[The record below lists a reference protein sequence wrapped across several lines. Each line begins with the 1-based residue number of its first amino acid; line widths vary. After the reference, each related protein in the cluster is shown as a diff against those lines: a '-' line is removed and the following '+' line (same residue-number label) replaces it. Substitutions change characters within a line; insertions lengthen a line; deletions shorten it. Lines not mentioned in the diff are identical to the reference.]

1 MAKDYARNRY
11 SKTVRP
17 IQLRQKH
24 LKMREYSRK
33 KSVLF
38 SMMWLFIGLF
48 IGSGSSAFLF
58 MKHSQ
63 KVAVASENT
72 TAKTQIAENK
82 KANEKEHSPQF
93 DFYTILPEKNGEEKT
108 TAKKSTANAE
118 PQKYLL
124 QVASVKSP
132 EDANRLKA
140 QLGHLGFSVSV
151 SQPIAGSSWY
161 RVNVGPFKSQA
172 EAEKQQKRLH
182 ENDLKSTLISVK
194 QNA

>member
-11 SKTVRP
+11 SKTARP

-24 LKMREYSRK
+24 TKMREYNRT

-63 KVAVASENT
+63 KAVAINENT
-72 TAKTQIAENK
+72 SPKTQVAENK
-82 KANEKEHSPQF
+82 KATEKEHSPQF
-93 DFYTILPEKNGEEKT
+93 DFYTILPEKNADEKT
-108 TAKKSTANAE
+108 VAKKASSKSE
-118 PQKYLL
+118 SQKYLL
-124 QVASVKSP
+124 QVASVKSA
-132 EDANRLKA
+132 EDASRLKA
-140 QLGHLGFSVSV
+140 QLNLLGFSVSV

-161 RVNVGPFKSQA
+161 RVNVGPFKSQV

-182 ENDLKSTLISVK
+182 DNDLKSTLISVK
-194 QNA
+194 QNV